1 MINRQRMLKN
11 FLDLIKIKC
20 STKDERQV
28 ADLLTQQLKELG
40 LTVREDDA
48 GQKIGGNCGN
58 LIADLKGTVSGAP
71 VLMFAGHMDCVE
83 PCANIKPQI
92 NNGVITSSGDTI
104 LGSDDKAGVAAVIEA
119 LQAIRENHIP
129 HGDIQVVFTVAEEGG
144 LNGSKNIDQSLLKA
158 DLGFEMDSSGASGKV
173 IISAPG
179 QNRLEATIRG
189 KKAHAGLAPEEG
201 INAIVVAS
209 KALAQMTTGRIDD
222 ETTANIGIF
231 HGGTATN
238 IVPDEVSVI
247 CEARSRNMEKLQRQ
261 TAHMKECFEKA
272 AAAHGAK
279 AEVVIKEMYRPYV
292 LHEDTPVIQLARK
305 AIASVGMEPK
315 LEPTGGGSDANFYN
329 SYDIPCTNLS
339 VGMQKAHT
347 TEEYIVEED
356 LYRTAEIVV
365 AIIKEAAQTAK

>member
-1 MINRQRMLKN
+1 MINRQRMLEN
-11 FLDLIKIKC
+11 FIELLKIKC

-28 ADLLTQQLKELG
+28 ADLLTQRLKELG
-40 LTVREDDA
+40 LTVCEDDA

-58 LIADLKGTVSGAP
+58 LISNLKGTVPGAP
-71 VLMFAGHMDCVE
+71 VLMFAAHMDCVE
-83 PCANIKPQI
+83 PCANINPQM
-92 NNGVITSSGDTI
+92 NNGIITSSGDTI
-104 LGSDDKAGVAAVIEA
+104 LGSDDKAGIAAIMEA
-119 LQAIRENHIP
+119 LKVIRENHIP

-144 LNGSKNIDQSLLKA
+144 LNGSKNIDKSLLKA
-158 DLGFEMDSSGASGKV
+158 DMGFEMDSSGESGKV

-179 QNRLEATIRG
+179 QNRLEVTIHG
-189 KKAHAGLAPEEG
+189 KKAHAGIAPEEG
-201 INAIVVAS
+201 INAIVVAG
-209 KALAQMTTGRIDD
+209 KALAQMNTGRIDD

-247 CEARSRNMEKLQRQ
+247 CEARSRSPEKLQQQ
-261 TAHMKECFEKA
+261 TMHMKETFEQV

-279 AEVVIKEMYRPYV
+279 AEVIVKELYRPYV
-292 LHEDTPVIQLARK
+292 LDEEAPVIQLAKK
-305 AIASVGMEPK
+305 AIASIGLEPI

-329 SYDIPCTNLS
+329 SYGIPCTNLS

-347 TEEYIVEED
+347 TEEYIKEED

-365 AIIKEAAQTAK
+365 AIIKEAAQTSK